1 LSVKNGLPEICGKC
15 RGMKVMELMQEF
27 RDRERYNKKFYI
39 CHACLQKPAVKRW
52 GRYEHPET
60 PCEKVAREALEFL
73 VKEGWFIVAE
83 FTLEKKFIYDFS
95 IPKLRM
101 LIEID
106 SHSYHQFAKQI
117 KRDKRK
123 TAWAKE
129 HGWHLV
135 RFKPSESMGGDIIKA
150 VFQRASEMGY

>member
-1 LSVKNGLPEICGKC
+1 MSLKNGLPEVCCKC
-15 RGMKVMELMQEF
+15 RQLKLSALGEMR
-27 RDRERYNKKFYI
+27 RDRRAYNKKFFI
-39 CHACLQKPAVKRW
+39 CHSCLEKPSVKRW

-60 PCEKVAREALEFL
+60 PCEKKAREALDII
-73 VKEGWFIVAE
+73 VKEGFFVVAE

-123 TAWAKE
+123 TAWAKQ

-135 RFKPSESMGGDIIKA
+135 RFKPSEGMGGEIVKA
-150 VFQRASEMGY
+150 VFLRAAELGY